1 MSVNI
6 LFCILRNK
14 AEDNSKSIS
23 QVNIPMYHF
32 QKKLQN
38 SSGKKAFVYK
48 SSGKVIILDF
58 DDVSVKDIYY
68 ADTRSESG
76 NYDDILITAFSVMN
90 EHSRRF
96 PSEKHELIILMEEK
110 IMRTESVTFLNMVE
124 LIKKEILPMRFSVRF
139 ICNSPNDSIDT
150 KLFGFISDKDNYV
163 PGFFG
168 SFEDFNYYLNEDG
181 L

>member
-58 DDVSVKDIYY
+58 DDVSVKDIY
-68 ADTRSESG
+68 
-76 NYDDILITAFSVMN
+76 YDDILITAFSVMN